1 MKLNHLKLGQRLGMA
16 FGLILAITALV
27 STIGVWRLETLK
39 TASQALA
46 TTEMQR
52 HALAAR
58 WAAHINLN
66 WVRTAASLKASDA
79 TYIDTLKRDMDSTS
93 AAISEMQKKLDELVQ
108 DETGK
113 QLMADVA
120 TRRESYR
127 VSRVALFKRKQA
139 GEDVG
144 AQVDK
149 ELQPL
154 AQEYLKGL
162 VAIDAY
168 MDEHLAASQA
178 QTLAVALSGQR
189 ILAGGAVFAVLAG
202 LLLAVLATRSMTGPL
217 HQAVGSAEAIAEGDL
232 SRPIH
237 AEGRDECAQLL
248 GALGRMRNRLSELV
262 SDVRRNAEGVATA
275 SAEISHANNDL
286 SGRTEEQASALQ
298 ETAAAMDQLSS
309 TVRMN
314 ADNARQ
320 ANVLAQSACEVAVQG
335 GDVVGQVVD
344 TMKGINDSSK
354 KIVDIIGVIDGI
366 AFQTNILALNAAVE
380 AARAGEQGRGFAVV
394 AGEVRTLAQRSADA
408 AKEIKALISTSVER
422 VEQGTLLVD
431 RAGTTMQ
438 DVVNSI
444 RRVTDIVGEISTAS
458 SEQSTGVSQIGEAVT
473 QMDTTTQQNAAMVE
487 QGAAAAESLK
497 AQAQDLVNTVAVFKL
512 AA

>member
-1 MKLNHLKLGQRLGMA
+1 MKLNQFKLGQRLGFA

-39 TASQALA
+39 TASNELA

-52 HALAAR
+52 QSLAAR
-58 WAAHINLN
+58 WAASINLN

-79 TYIDTLKRDMDSTS
+79 AYIEALKRDMDVSS
-93 AAISEMQKKLDELVQ
+93 ASISEMQQRLDALIQ

-113 QLMADVA
+113 RLMGELA
-120 TRRESYR
+120 TKREAYR
-127 VSRVALFKRKQA
+127 VSRSALFKRKQA
-139 GEDVG
+139 GEDV
-144 AQVDK
+144 AVQVDK
-149 ELQPL
+149 DLYPL
-154 AQEYLKGL
+154 AQDYLKGL
-162 VAIDAY
+162 AAIDSY
-168 MDEHLAASQA
+168 MDQRLQSSQA
-178 QTLAVALSGQR
+178 QTLGIAVSGQR
-189 ILAGGAVFAVLAG
+189 ILAGGAVVAVLAG
-202 LLLAVLATRSMTGPL
+202 LVLAVLATRSMTRPL
-217 HQAVGSAEAIAEGDL
+217 HQAVDSAEAIAGGDL
-232 SRPIH
+232 SRAIH
-237 AEGRDECAQLL
+237 ADGRDECAQLL
-248 GALGRMRNRLSELV
+248 GALGGMRNRLAELV
-262 SDVRRNAEGVATA
+262 ADVRRNAEGVATA

-286 SGRTEEQASALQ
+286 SARTEEQASALQ
-298 ETAAAMDQLSS
+298 QTAAAMDQLSS

-320 ANVLAQSACEVAVQG
+320 ANVLAQGACDVAAQG

-344 TMKGINDSSK
+344 TMKGINDSSRR
-354 KIVDIIGVIDGI
+354 IVDIIGVIDGI

-394 AGEVRTLAQRSADA
+394 AGEVRSLAQRSADA

-422 VEQGTLLVD
+422 VEQGTVLVD

-497 AQAQDLVNTVAVFKL
+497 AQARDLVSTVSVFKL

>member
-1 MKLNHLKLGQRLGMA
+1 VKLNHLKLGQRLGAA

-27 STIGVWRLETLK
+27 STIGVWRLEALK
-39 TASQALA
+39 SASQSLA
-46 TTEMQR
+46 TTEMERQT
-52 HALAAR
+52 LAAR
-58 WAAHINLN
+58 WAANINLN

-79 TYIDTLKRDMDSTS
+79 AYIDTLKRDMDATS
-93 AAISEMQKKLDELVQ
+93 ATISEMQKRLDALIV
-108 DETGK
+108 DDAGK
-113 QLMADVA
+113 QLMASLA
-120 TRRESYR
+120 TRREAYR
-127 VSRVALFKRKQA
+127 VSRTDLFKRKQA

-149 ELQPL
+149 DLRPL
-154 AQEYLKGL
+154 ADSYLKGL
-162 VAIDAY
+162 AAIDAY
-168 MDEHLAASQA
+168 MDEQLAANAA
-178 QTLAVALSGQR
+178 QTLATAVSGQR
-189 ILAGGAVFAVLAG
+189 ILAGGAGLAVLAG
-202 LLLAVLATRSMTGPL
+202 LVLAVLATRSMTRPL
-217 HQAVGSAEAIAEGDL
+217 HLAVDSAEAIAGGDL
-232 SRPIH
+232 SRSIQ

-248 GALGRMRNRLSELV
+248 AALAGMRNRLSDLV
-262 SDVRRNAEGVATA
+262 SDVRRNAEGVASA
-275 SAEISHANNDL
+275 SVQISHANNDL
-286 SGRTEEQASALQ
+286 SARTEEQASALQ
-298 ETAAAMDQLSS
+298 QTAAAMDELSS

-320 ANVLAQSACEVAVQG
+320 ANVLAQGACEVAAQG
-335 GDVVGQVVD
+335 GEVVGQVVD

-394 AGEVRTLAQRSADA
+394 AGEVRSLAQRSADA
-408 AKEIKALISTSVER
+408 AKEIKSLISTSVAR

-431 RAGTTMQ
+431 RAGVTMQ
-438 DVVNSI
+438 DVVESI

-487 QGAAAAESLK
+487 EGAAAAESLK
-497 AQAQDLVNTVAVFKL
+497 GQAQELVSAVSVFKL